1 MNYPTEIRSIS
12 CRTVSIIHIKIYGI
26 PNNRGRRS
34 VPKILQKVKE
44 QHHLS
49 TDIVQTFADNSL
61 YESAKKQSS
70 IKFCALLFK
79 LHLPQIFCHRHTD
92 AQKDRHFPKII
103 IQCLRHP
110 KTCKS
115 MKNRKSKICTKPILS
130 STYIEE
136 SKKRGQNLFLN
147 YPTHFFV
154 L

>member
-92 AQKDRHFPKII
+92 GLTDRHIPKIVKF
-103 IQCLRHP
+103 CVVCFN
-110 KTCKS
+110 KCKS
-115 MKNRKSKICTKPILS
+115 IQTRN
-130 STYIEE
+130 
-136 SKKRGQNLFLN
+136 
-147 YPTHFFV
+147 
-154 L
+154 